1 MDHRPATEL
10 SQYLTFYL
18 GGEEYAVGILRV
30 KEILA
35 YDTLTRVPDTPGFI
49 RGVMNL
55 RGSVVPVVDL
65 AVRFGLGETAITKST
80 CVVIVEVELD
90 GEITVVGVMADAVS
104 QVVELADDQIEPPPA
119 LGTTIRVEYLKG
131 LGQSGR
137 KFVMI
142 LDVDCILS
150 KGELEA
156 AADAA
161 RETDEADP
169 APAAHAAEP
178 HTPAEADSAS

>member
-1 MDHRPATEL
+1 MENRPTTER

-30 KEILA
+30 KEILV

-65 AVRFGLGETAITKST
+65 AVRFGLGETVIAKPT

-104 QVVELADDQIEPPPA
+104 QVIELADDQIEPPPV

-137 KFVMI
+137 KFVVI
-142 LDVDCILS
+142 LDVDRILS

-161 RETDEADP
+161 RVGNEDAD
-169 APAAHAAEP
+169 ASATQATEP
-178 HTPAEADSAS
+178 RPGAEADSAS

>member
-1 MDHRPATEL
+1 MDTRAATEL
-10 SQYLTFYL
+10 SQYLTFFL

-65 AVRFGLGETAITKST
+65 GIRFAIGETAITKST
-80 CVVIVEVELD
+80 CVVILEVELE

-142 LDVDCILS
+142 LDVDRILS

-161 RETDEADP
+161 RDEADE
-169 APAAHAAEP
+169 PAAETSA
-178 HTPAEADSAS
+178 TADSAS

>member
-1 MDHRPATEL
+1 MLRTEL

-65 AVRFGLGETAITKST
+65 AVRFGLGDTTLTKST
-80 CVVIVEVELD
+80 CVVILEVELD

-131 LGQSGR
+131 LGASGR

-142 LDVDCILS
+142 LDVDRILS

-156 AADAA
+156 AASAA
-161 RETDEADP
+161 RDGDAEG
-169 APAAHAAEP
+169 AAEMAAAP
-178 HTPAEADSAS
+178 PPTPAEANSAS